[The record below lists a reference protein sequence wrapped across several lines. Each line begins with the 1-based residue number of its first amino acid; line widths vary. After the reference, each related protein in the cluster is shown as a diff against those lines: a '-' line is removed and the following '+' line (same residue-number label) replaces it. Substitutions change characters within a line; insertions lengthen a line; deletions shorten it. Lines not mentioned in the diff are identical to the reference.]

1 MKVVTFGEIMLR
13 LKAPENLRIMQSDGF
28 EASYGGA
35 EANVAVS
42 LAMYEDKC
50 AFVSKVPNNPV
61 GMSALSEVRHY
72 GVNTEYML
80 RGGDRLGIYFF
91 EKGSEIRRQ
100 MLYMTVHLVLFHYLS
115 QVNIIGKIS

>member
-1 MKVVTFGEIMLR
+1 MEDIYYEGSHFWRNHASFKT
-13 LKAPENLRIMQSDGF
+13 PENLRIMQSDGF

-35 EANVAVS
+35 EVNVAVS

-72 GVNTEYML
+72 GVNP
-80 RGGDRLGIYFF
+80 
-91 EKGSEIRRQ
+91 
-100 MLYMTVHLVLFHYLS
+100 
-115 QVNIIGKIS
+115 